1 MNKKCKFQ
9 DYAEDM
15 DSSQSDD
22 MVPQTLD
29 DSISDTSDLAEAA
42 KKLTAT
48 AEKMMEKA
56 DTIGVTIDGIGRW
69 LLNED
74 GTIRDFTNVKLMNDV
89 GKKVDD
95 GLSAMNANATN
106 IEESIK
112 KMPVVIDATFTGPA
126 FEAICKLNK
135 NLRLERIFFIV
146 ATVIVAAIGAFTFYK
161 GIAVSERS
169 EELSR
174 WYEENNEAILFGR
187 YLRVNENDRWRFWHD
202 KWGNDPGLK
211 EDMNDYFL
219 LEELKEPS
227 AGIKFQF

>member
-29 DSISDTSDLAEAA
+29 DSISDTSDLVEA
-42 KKLTAT
+42 T
-48 AEKMMEKA
+48 
-56 DTIGVTIDGIGRW
+56 
-69 LLNED
+69 
-74 GTIRDFTNVKLMNDV
+74 
-89 GKKVDD
+89 
-95 GLSAMNANATN
+95 
-106 IEESIK
+106 K

-135 NLRLERIFFIV
+135 NLRLERIIFIV
-146 ATVIVAAIGAFTFYK
+146 AAVIVAAIAAFTFYK
-161 GIAVSERS
+161 GYAVSERS
-169 EELSR
+169 EKMSQ

-187 YLRVNENDRWRFWHD
+187 YLRVNENDRWRYWHD
-202 KWGNDPGLK
+202 KWVNDPGLK

-219 LEELKEPS
+219 MEELKE
-227 AGIKFQF
+227 KKKK

>member
-1 MNKKCKFQ
+1 MNKKRIFQ

-29 DSISDTSDLAEAA
+29 DSIPDTSDLAEAA

-187 YLRVNENDRWRFWHD
+187 YLRVNENDRWRYWHD
-202 KWGNDPGLK
+202 KWVSDPGLK

-219 LEELKEPS
+219 LEELKE
-227 AGIKFQF
+227 KKKK

>member
-1 MNKKCKFQ
+1 MSKTRKFQ

-15 DSSQSDD
+15 DSSESDE

-29 DSISDTSDLAEAA
+29 DSIPDTSDLAEAT
-42 KKLTAT
+42 KKLEAT
-48 AEKMMEKA
+48 AAILNEKA

-74 GTIRDFTNVKLMNDV
+74 GTIRDFTNVKLMNDI

-112 KMPVVIDATFTGPA
+112 NMPTQIDATFTGQA
-126 FEAICKLNK
+126 FYAIHKLNK
-135 NLRLERIFFIV
+135 NLLLERIIFIV
-146 ATVIVAAIGAFTFYK
+146 AAVIVAAIAAFTFYK
-161 GIAVSERS
+161 GYAVSERS
-169 EELSR
+169 EKMSQ

-202 KWGNDPGLK
+202 KWVKDPGLK

-219 LEELKEPS
+219 MEELKENR
-227 AGIKFQF
+227 KK

>member
-1 MNKKCKFQ
+1 MSKTRKFQ
-9 DYAEDM
+9 DYAEDI
-15 DSSQSDD
+15 DSSESDE

-29 DSISDTSDLAEAA
+29 DSVPDTSDLTEAT
-42 KKLTAT
+42 KKLEAT
-48 AEKMMEKA
+48 ANILIDKA

-74 GTIRDFTNVKLMNDV
+74 GTIRDFTNVKLMNDI

-112 KMPVVIDATFTGPA
+112 NMPTHIDATFSRSA
-126 FEAICKLNK
+126 FDAIYKLNG
-135 NLRLERIFFIV
+135 NLRLERIIFIV
-146 ATVIVAAIGAFTFYK
+146 AAVIVAAIAAFTFYK
-161 GIAVSERS
+161 GYAVSERS

-202 KWGNDPGLK
+202 KWVNDPGLK
-211 EDMNDYFL
+211 EDMSDYFL
-219 LEELKEPS
+219 IEELKE
-227 AGIKFQF
+227 KRKK

>member
-1 MNKKCKFQ
+1 MSKTRKFQ

-15 DSSQSDD
+15 DSSESDD
-22 MVPQTLD
+22 KVPQTLEN
-29 DSISDTSDLAEAA
+29 SIPDTLDLAEAT
-42 KKLTAT
+42 KKLEAT
-48 AEKMMEKA
+48 AEIMTEKA

-74 GTIRDFTNVKLMNDV
+74 GTIRDFTNVKLMNDI

-112 KMPVVIDATFTGPA
+112 NMPTQIDATFTGQA
-126 FEAICKLNK
+126 FYAIHKLNK
-135 NLRLERIFFIV
+135 NLLLERIIFIV
-146 ATVIVAAIGAFTFYK
+146 AAVIVAAIAAFTFYK
-161 GIAVSERS
+161 GYAVSERS

-202 KWGNDPGLK
+202 KWVNDPGLK
-211 EDMNDYFL
+211 EDMSDYFL
-219 LEELKEPS
+219 MEELKENR
-227 AGIKFQF
+227 KK

>member
-1 MNKKCKFQ
+1 MSKTRKFQ

-15 DSSQSDD
+15 DSSESDD
-22 MVPQTLD
+22 KVPQTLD
-29 DSISDTSDLAEAA
+29 NSIPDTSDLAEAT

-48 AEKMMEKA
+48 ADVMIEKA

-74 GTIRDFTNVKLMNDV
+74 GTIRDFTNVKLMNDI

-112 KMPVVIDATFTGPA
+112 NMPTQIDATFTGQA
-126 FEAICKLNK
+126 FYAIHKLNK
-135 NLRLERIFFIV
+135 NLLLERIIFIV
-146 ATVIVAAIGAFTFYK
+146 AAVIVAAIAAFTFYK

-187 YLRVNENDRWRFWHD
+187 YLRVNENDRWRWWHD
-202 KWGNDPGLK
+202 KWVNDPGLK

-219 LEELKEPS
+219 MEELKE
-227 AGIKFQF
+227 KRKK

>member
-1 MNKKCKFQ
+1 MNKKRIFQ

-29 DSISDTSDLAEAA
+29 DSIPDTSDLAEAA

-56 DTIGVTIDGIGRW
+56 DNIGVTIDGIGRW

-126 FEAICKLNK
+126 FEAIYRLNK
-135 NLRLERIFFIV
+135 NLRLERIIFIV
-146 ATVIVAAIGAFTFYK
+146 AAVIVAAIATFTFYK
-161 GIAVSERS
+161 GYAVSERS
-169 EELSR
+169 EKMSQ

-187 YLRVNENDRWRFWHD
+187 YLRVNENDRWRYWHD
-202 KWGNDPGLK
+202 KWVSDPGLK

-219 LEELKEPS
+219 LEELKE
-227 AGIKFQF
+227 KKKK

>member
-1 MNKKCKFQ
+1 MSKTRKFQ

-15 DSSQSDD
+15 DSSESDD

-29 DSISDTSDLAEAA
+29 NSIPDTSDLAEAT

-48 AEKMMEKA
+48 ADVMIEKA

-74 GTIRDFTNVKLMNDV
+74 GTIRDFTNVKLMNDI

-95 GLSAMNANATN
+95 GLAAMNANATN

-112 KMPVVIDATFTGPA
+112 NMPTQIDATFSASA
-126 FEAICKLNK
+126 FAAIYRLNK

-146 ATVIVAAIGAFTFYK
+146 AAVIVAAIAAFTFYK
-161 GIAVSERS
+161 ESAVIERS

-187 YLRVNENDRWRFWHD
+187 YLRVNENDRWRWWHD
-202 KWGNDPGLK
+202 KWVNDPVLK

-219 LEELKEPS
+219 IEELKE
-227 AGIKFQF
+227 KRKK

>member
-1 MNKKCKFQ
+1 MSKTRKFQ

-15 DSSQSDD
+15 DSSESDD
-22 MVPQTLD
+22 KVPQTLD
-29 DSISDTSDLAEAA
+29 NSIPDTSDLAEAT
-42 KKLTAT
+42 KKLEAT
-48 AEKMMEKA
+48 AEIMTEKA

-74 GTIRDFTNVKLMNDV
+74 GTIRDFTNVKLMNDI

-112 KMPVVIDATFTGPA
+112 NMPTQIDATFTGQA
-126 FEAICKLNK
+126 FYAIHKLNK
-135 NLRLERIFFIV
+135 NLLLERIIFIV
-146 ATVIVAAIGAFTFYK
+146 AAVIVAAIAAFTFYK

-187 YLRVNENDRWRFWHD
+187 YLRVNENERWRFWHD
-202 KWGNDPGLK
+202 KWVNDPGLK
-211 EDMNDYFL
+211 EDMSDYFM
-219 LEELKEPS
+219 LEELKNGK
-227 AGIKFQF
+227 AKK

>member
-1 MNKKCKFQ
+1 MNKKRIFQ

-219 LEELKEPS
+219 LEELKE
-227 AGIKFQF
+227 KKKK

>member
-1 MNKKCKFQ
+1 MSKTRKFQ

-15 DSSQSDD
+15 DSSESDD

-29 DSISDTSDLAEAA
+29 NSIPDTSDLAEAT

-48 AEKMMEKA
+48 ADVMIEKA
-56 DTIGVTIDGIGRW
+56 DIIGVTIDGIGRW

-74 GTIRDFTNVKLMNDV
+74 GTIRDFTNVKLMNDI

-95 GLSAMNANATN
+95 GLAAMNVNATN

-112 KMPVVIDATFTGPA
+112 NMPTQIDATFSASA
-126 FEAICKLNK
+126 FAAIYRLNK

-146 ATVIVAAIGAFTFYK
+146 AAVIVAAIAAFTFYK
-161 GIAVSERS
+161 ESAVIERS

-187 YLRVNENDRWRFWHD
+187 YLRVNENDRWRWWHD
-202 KWGNDPGLK
+202 KWVNDPVLK

-219 LEELKEPS
+219 IEELKE
-227 AGIKFQF
+227 KRKK

>member
-1 MNKKCKFQ
+1 MNKKRIFQ

-135 NLRLERIFFIV
+135 NLRLERIIFIV
-146 ATVIVAAIGAFTFYK
+146 AAVIVAAIAAFTFYK

-187 YLRVNENDRWRFWHD
+187 YLRVNENERWRYWHD
-202 KWGNDPGLK
+202 KWVNDPGLK

-219 LEELKEPS
+219 LEELKE
-227 AGIKFQF
+227 KKKK

>member
-1 MNKKCKFQ
+1 MSKTRKFQ

-15 DSSQSDD
+15 DSSESDD

-29 DSISDTSDLAEAA
+29 DSIPDTSDLAEAT

-48 AEKMMEKA
+48 ADVMIEKA

-74 GTIRDFTNVKLMNDV
+74 GTIRDFTNVKLMNDI

-95 GLSAMNANATN
+95 GLAAMNTNAENIENSIKNMPTQINATF
-106 IEESIK
+106 SRSAF
-112 KMPVVIDATFTGPA
+112 DA
-126 FEAICKLNK
+126 IYKLNE
-135 NLRLERIFFIV
+135 NLRLERIIFIV
-146 ATVIVAAIGAFTFYK
+146 AAVIVAAIAAFTFYK
-161 GIAVSERS
+161 GYAVSERS

-187 YLRVNENDRWRFWHD
+187 YLRVNENERWRFWHD
-202 KWGNDPGLK
+202 KWVNDPGLK
-211 EDMNDYFL
+211 EDMSDYYL
-219 LEELKEPS
+219 MKELKENR
-227 AGIKFQF
+227 KK

>member
-1 MNKKCKFQ
+1 MNKKRIFQ

-29 DSISDTSDLAEAA
+29 DSIPDTSDLAEAT
-42 KKLTAT
+42 KKLEAT
-48 AEKMMEKA
+48 AGILIDKA

-74 GTIRDFTNVKLMNDV
+74 GTIRDFTNVKLMNDI
-89 GKKVDD
+89 GKKVDN
-95 GLSAMNANATN
+95 GLAAMNTNAEN
-106 IEESIK
+106 IENSIK
-112 KMPVVIDATFTGPA
+112 NMPTKIDATFSRSA
-126 FEAICKLNK
+126 FDAIYKLNE
-135 NLRLERIFFIV
+135 NLRLERIIFIV
-146 ATVIVAAIGAFTFYK
+146 AAVIVAAIAAFTFYK
-161 GIAVSERS
+161 GYAVSERS

-202 KWGNDPGLK
+202 KWVNDPGLK
-211 EDMNDYFL
+211 EDMSDYFL
-219 LEELKEPS
+219 MEELKENR
-227 AGIKFQF
+227 KK